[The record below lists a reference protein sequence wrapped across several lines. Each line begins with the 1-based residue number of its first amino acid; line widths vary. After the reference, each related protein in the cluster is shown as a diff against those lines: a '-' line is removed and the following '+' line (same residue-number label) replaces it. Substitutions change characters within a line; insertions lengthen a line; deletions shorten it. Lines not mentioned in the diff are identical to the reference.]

1 MKHLGIDIGSTT
13 VKIAVLSPT
22 DNQLLYTKYVRH
34 YSLQVR
40 TIIQLL
46 DELRQEFP
54 SDTFKV
60 AICGSGGKPVA
71 KKIQVPFIQE
81 VVANAAAV
89 CYLYPETRTAIELG
103 GQDAKVIFFHQDE
116 HDGQLKV
123 SDMRMNGNCAGGTGA
138 FIDEIAQL
146 LDVQPS
152 EFDALAAQATRVYD
166 ISGRCGVFAKTDIQP
181 LLIQGAAHADIALS
195 TFHAI
200 AKQTIGGLSQGLEL
214 APPIIFEGGP
224 LTFNK
229 QLVRVFAERLQLEEH
244 EIIIPKHPETIVAY
258 GAALSIEQFRNRK
271 DENSFTID
279 ELLEN
284 LKNR

>member
-123 SDMRMNGNCAGGTGA
+123 SDMRMNGNCAGA
-138 FIDEIAQL
+138 P
-146 LDVQPS
+146 VPS
-152 EFDALAAQATRVYD
+152 LMKSPSYWMFNPLSLTR
-166 ISGRCGVFAKTDIQP
+166 SP
-181 LLIQGAAHADIALS
+181 LKPQGF
-195 TFHAI
+195 T
-200 AKQTIGGLSQGLEL
+200 TSQ
-214 APPIIFEGGP
+214 
-224 LTFNK
+224 
-229 QLVRVFAERLQLEEH
+229 VV
-244 EIIIPKHPETIVAY
+244 VAY
-258 GAALSIEQFRNRK
+258 SRRQI
-271 DENSFTID
+271 SSPY
-279 ELLEN
+279 
-284 LKNR
+284 